1 MSPSAVSSMS
11 MPSGRASSRSTKS
24 ERSSFGEK
32 LSFCSPAGSPSL
44 PKSTSTVTRLPARAT
59 GGGARRGAEACSCS
73 GLPSRRTPGAGG
85 ASASGCAPPPAAAL
99 RRGSSPSHALISSA
113 PSGSRAVTRAMPR
126 GAGAGPRVTAPVAS
140 YFEPWHGH
148 ANPPGPASSA
158 TSSCTRQP
166 RCVHSALIAYSRSRR
181 VGGAASPSEPA
192 AGRTV
197 SVSRK

>member
-11 MPSGRASSRSTKS
+11 MPSGRSSSRSTNS
-24 ERSSFGEK
+24 DRSSFGVK

-44 PKSTSTVTRLPARAT
+44 PKSTSTVTLLPTRAT
-59 GGGARRGAEACSCS
+59 GGGARRGRTEACSCS
-73 GLPSRRTPGAGG
+73 GLPLRRTPGAGG
-85 ASASGCAPPPAAAL
+85 ASAGGCAPPPAAAL

-113 PSGSRAVTRAMPR
+113 PGPRAVARAMPR
-126 GAGAGPRVTAPVAS
+126 GAGAGPRVTAPIAS

-148 ANPPGPASSA
+148 ANPPGPGSA

-181 VGGAASPSEPA
+181 VGGVASPSEPA

-197 SVSRK
+197 SVSKK